1 MFVRP
6 EVVDRHFAWSP
17 GRALRLARRGKL
29 PHHLLPD
36 GSIRF
41 RIADVEAQVVRKG
54 FDADEDC
61 DRNDES
67 EVPA

>member
-6 EVVDRHFAWSP
+6 EDVDRHFAWSP

-29 PHHLLPD
+29 PHHVLPD

-41 RIADVEAQVVRKG
+41 RIKDVEAQVERCG
-54 FDADEDC
+54 FDNSDAQAVMT
-61 DRNDES
+61 ES
-67 EVPA
+67 EVSE